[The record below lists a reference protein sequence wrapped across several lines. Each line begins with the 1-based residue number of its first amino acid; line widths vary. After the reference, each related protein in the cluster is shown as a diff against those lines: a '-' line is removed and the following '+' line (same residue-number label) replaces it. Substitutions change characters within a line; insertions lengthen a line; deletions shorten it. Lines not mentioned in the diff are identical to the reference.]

1 VTSTSASALHDERAT
16 ALARLFERVRDGIYV
31 GLLAVRA
38 EDADATIV
46 VNPHLRKLFGFGA
59 DVPESQIQPL
69 SLARFVDPADRT
81 RLLER
86 LRKSGHVNGQTVAMR
101 RIDGAEVLVEVNAF
115 AVTADDRFLTV
126 DALLRE
132 TTATPGS
139 VERHRDAHHQEV
151 AHAERL
157 AALGYALSSVAH
169 ELNNPLASIIGWA
182 EQIAE
187 APLSDAS
194 RRGAPLLLREA
205 QRAARIVRNLLTLS
219 RKRPSTRALADLNQ
233 LVRETLAL
241 RAQDQ
246 RELHISV
253 TAALTPALPQV
264 FVDGHQIQQVL
275 LNLLINA
282 EQAMTA
288 AHGRGA
294 LMVRTSFD
302 ERRRRV
308 SVDVADDGP
317 GVSLQ
322 VKDRIFDPFFTTKAA
337 GEGTGLGLTVAHAI
351 VRDHGGEIQLSSP
364 VSGGAMFTI
373 QLPVIDASTSAA
385 GSRG

>member
-1 VTSTSASALHDERAT
+1 
-16 ALARLFERVRDGIYV
+16 LFERIREGIYV

-38 EDADATIV
+38 EDSDVTVA
-46 VNPHLRKLFGFGA
+46 VNPQLRTLFGYA
-59 DVPESQIQPL
+59 STTPESQVQPL
-69 SLARFVDPADRT
+69 SLARFVDPADRAT
-81 RLLER
+81 LINR
-86 LRKSGHVNGQTVAMR
+86 LRTSGSVNGQPVRIR
-101 RIDGAEVLVEVNAF
+101 RVDGTEATIELTAV
-115 AVTADDRFLTV
+115 AVTVDDRFVTV
-126 DALLRE
+126 DVLVRE
-132 TTATPGS
+132 STSGS
-139 VERHRDAHHQEV
+139 AERHRELQQQET

-187 APLSDAS
+187 APLSESS
-194 RRGAPLLLREA
+194 RRGVPLLLREA

-219 RKRPSTRALADLNQ
+219 RKRPSTRTLADVNY

-241 RAQDQ
+241 RAQEQ
-246 RELHISV
+246 RQLHISV
-253 TAALTPALPQV
+253 TATLTPVLPQV

-282 EQAMTA
+282 EQAMTT

-294 LMVRTSFD
+294 LLVRTSFD

-308 SVDVADDGP
+308 NVEVADDGP
-317 GVSLQ
+317 GVSTL

-364 VSGGAMFTI
+364 PSGGAVFTI
-373 QLPVIDASTSAA
+373 QLPVIEADASAH
-385 GSRG
+385 RV